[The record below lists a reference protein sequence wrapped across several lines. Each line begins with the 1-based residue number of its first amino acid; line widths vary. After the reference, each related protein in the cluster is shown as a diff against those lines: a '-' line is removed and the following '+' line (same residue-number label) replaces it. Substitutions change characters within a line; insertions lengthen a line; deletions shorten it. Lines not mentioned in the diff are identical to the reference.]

1 MLKPVNYRETPFAAE
16 ILLPLYDYKC
26 RACSKVTEVRH
37 GFHEPYDGS
46 CPDCGGDL
54 ARVFN
59 PAGIVFKGSGFY
71 LTDSRKAASDASAGK
86 SSSSN
91 SKSSSEGTP
100 ATDGASSTDAK
111 PSTPA
116 PAASSSTSD
125 SGPKKSESSAA

>member
-1 MLKPVNYRETPFAAE
+1 LLKPVNYQETPFAPE
-16 ILLPLYDYKC
+16 IPLPLYDYKC

-37 GFHEPYDGS
+37 GFREPYDGS

-71 LTDSRKAASDASAGK
+71 LTDSRKAASDAK
-86 SSSSN
+86 SSSASA
-91 SKSSSEGTP
+91 SSDKSSSDAKSSD
-100 ATDGASSTDAK
+100 ATSSSDAK
-111 PSTPA
+111 PSTAA